1 MLQIKMMD
9 FKSCT
14 KITDARTSTPRQ
26 VKTSEK
32 QTEDKSRR
40 QKPLS
45 KPGLSLEKKI
55 EQEKR
60 RRHVLINEHNRLTF
74 AVKTK
79 EAKLKELQEQLKA
92 MSLQPTN
99 YNCEDTC
106 EQRIRQLE
114 NNLDKMKLKTT
125 QAKRIQTAY
134 WHILEHLQQEVRGM
148 YKVLDQKAHAVAVG
162 QAEVDK
168 ATQKFQSAAAAAD
181 STLGKMVW
189 VENETMEKKSKM
201 DSELGELTAE
211 ENELKRNM
219 KTLGRLSP
227 KGQSRLKERE
237 IEEKAQ
243 SIPVTDHQYYDICG
257 ASQSDMKLV
266 EDMEALREILGCAD
280 IQDLV
285 NKVVSQQATK
295 EQLQTEVTHCEELV
309 RQEAKTLADLE
320 LLNTELKF
328 NAKPTTT
335 RFDKLKEQMQPKL
348 SQKVDHVQ
356 RLQAKLQQSQGLL
369 DTVEQGVT
377 NVYFRMSCVPVE
389 TRWKR
394 EEQSYKNSRHAR
406 FKARSLYSPIQELTA
421 RQTPTPK
428 VPVLSE
434 STTPRAGTFL
444 GGLPSASSTN
454 STDKL
459 GDISARL
466 PTLLQIASKQK
477 PEISGLD
484 KERVYSLLEQLN
496 MMGMRNNKRQT
507 TPLDT
512 PQLSEDEE
520 ECVPSREDIKRNS
533 SKLIESK
540 QKKKNKSSRKGKR
553 KQ

>member
-32 QTEDKSRR
+32 QTAEDGAKHVLDSHDKLSRR

-148 YKVLDQKAHAVAVG
+148 YKILDQKAHAVAVG

-181 STLGKMVW
+181 STLGKMVQ

-335 RFDKLKEQMQPKL
+335 RFDKLKEQMQAKL

-377 NVYFRMSCVPVE
+377 NVYFRMSCVLVE
-389 TRWKR
+389 
-394 EEQSYKNSRHAR
+394 
-406 FKARSLYSPIQELTA
+406 
-421 RQTPTPK
+421 
-428 VPVLSE
+428 
-434 STTPRAGTFL
+434 
-444 GGLPSASSTN
+444 GLPSASSTN
-454 STDKL
+454 GTDKL

-520 ECVPSREDIKRNS
+520 ECVLSREEIKRNS